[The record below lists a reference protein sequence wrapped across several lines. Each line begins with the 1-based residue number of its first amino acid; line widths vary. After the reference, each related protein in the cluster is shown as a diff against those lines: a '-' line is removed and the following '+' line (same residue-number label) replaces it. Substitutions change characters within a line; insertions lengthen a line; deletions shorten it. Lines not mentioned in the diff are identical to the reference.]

1 MFRKNLIVATL
12 IAGAAIFSRQSPTV
26 ASDSKP
32 EPVLA
37 KIRVHAKPE
46 IVLDSIRHLRQDEPP
61 GVKCLSHSQHEQV
74 IEETFVGLPVVGKAT
89 CVYKECYEP
98 PNKVVFHM
106 LESDKLKSF
115 DGFWQLTPVGPNIT
129 EVELATGVDFG
140 IHLPFARQIT
150 NTTTLKSIRQQLADV
165 KKLAETKQQA
175 ALQQN
180 SSM

>member
-12 IAGAAIFSRQSPTV
+12 TAGAAIFSMQSPTL
-26 ASDSKP
+26 ATDPKP
-32 EPVLA
+32 EPVWA
-37 KIRVHAKPE
+37 KIRVRAKPE
-46 IVLDSIRHLRQDEPP
+46 IVLEAIRHLRQDEPP

-89 CVYKECYEP
+89 CIYKEFYEP

-106 LESDKLKSF
+106 VESDKLKSF
-115 DGFWQLTPVGPNIT
+115 DGFWQLTPVGPNVT

-150 NTTTLKSIRQQLADV
+150 NTSTLKSIHQQLADM
-165 KKLAETKQQA
+165 KKLAETKQAA
-175 ALQQN
+175 ALQN